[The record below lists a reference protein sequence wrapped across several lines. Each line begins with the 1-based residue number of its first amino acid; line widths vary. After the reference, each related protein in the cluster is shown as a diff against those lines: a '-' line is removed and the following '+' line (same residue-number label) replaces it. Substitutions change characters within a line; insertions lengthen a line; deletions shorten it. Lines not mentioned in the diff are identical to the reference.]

1 MDVTEQTMAES
12 VTQIEIDQ
20 RVYDG
25 STRHRRTIAFLK
37 KNLA

>member
-1 MDVTEQTMAES
+1 MTEQTMAVS
-12 VTQIEIDQ
+12 VTQMEIDQ

-25 STRHRRTIAFLK
+25 RTRHRRTIAFFR

>member
-1 MDVTEQTMAES
+1 MTEQTMAEP

-20 RVYDG
+20 RVYDL
-25 STRHRRTIAFLK
+25 FFK